1 MAHISEITPG
11 KGERVITFGGTRA
24 GKSSLTD
31 MTMMQ
36 VQSERPIAMQVLIDT
51 KPRYRAQNERGRRY
65 TSRKP
70 AAYRYESW
78 EAGPTI
84 PNSCLVDLY
93 DPHPFKGMWEQP
105 GEIAIM
111 QGGEYDDWRRM
122 LQLLKG
128 FVNAQ
133 IKGRERRI
141 IVDECLD
148 FTSET
153 LSELTPEMMCSIV
166 RLVRAENGESVLIS
180 VRIASMVYLPSFC
193 KWPVGSTCFTSAPM
207 RICAISGKS
216 ESKMPQVQ
224 RGTGHSGSIR
234 YSLEELCQSHS
245 RVGSHYPIGTCRSCR
260 TRKRNGG

>member
-1 MAHISEITPG
+1 MAHISELTPA
-11 KGERVITFGGTRA
+11 KGERVITIGGTRA

-36 VQSERPIAMQVLIDT
+36 VQHDRPIAMQVLVDT
-51 KPRYRAQNERGRRY
+51 KPRYRAAFERGRRY

-84 PNSCLVDLY
+84 PNSCLIDIW
-93 DPHPFKGMWEQP
+93 DDHPFKGMWNEP

-148 FTSET
+148 FTSVT
-153 LSELTPEMMCSIV
+153 HSELTPEMMCFTGLHV
-166 RLVRAENGESVLIS
+166 LVGNAESVSTLEPIGYT
-180 VRIASMVYLPSFC
+180 AYLRSFC
-193 KWPVGSTCFTSAPM
+193 KWQVGSIYFTYEPM
-207 RICAISGKS
+207 RTCVTYAKS
-216 ESKMPQVQ
+216 ASKMPQVQ
-224 RGTGHSGSIR
+224 KETGYSGSIK
-234 YSLEELCQSHS
+234 YSRAELCQNLS
-245 RVGSHYPIGTCRSCR
+245 REDLLYRIGTCHSCQI
-260 TRKRNGG
+260 RKRNGG